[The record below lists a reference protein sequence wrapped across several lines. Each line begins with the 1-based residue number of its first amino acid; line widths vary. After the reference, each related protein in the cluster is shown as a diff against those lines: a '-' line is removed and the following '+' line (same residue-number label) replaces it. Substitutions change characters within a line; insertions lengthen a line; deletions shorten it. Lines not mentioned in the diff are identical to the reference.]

1 MRAEPFYC
9 SMFFSEP
16 FFTASPGTQT
26 LQQLIFELNFQIRR
40 VQVGS
45 IAGSKS
51 LSILSNRR
59 NALIRAP

>member
-45 IAGSKS
+45 IAG
-51 LSILSNRR
+51 
-59 NALIRAP
+59 